1 MRATAALISTLL
13 PPVLLTIA
21 APARGAGPED
31 SRPVAEYA
39 RATYGEATVET
50 LADLVAFRTVHK
62 EGTAN
67 AEHPPFRAMTRYLR
81 EKAAE
86 LGLEF
91 ADHGAVVVV
100 SLGRSPERLG
110 IVTHGD
116 VQPADPSKWAR
127 DPFTLDATS
136 EPGRLLGRGT
146 EDDKG
151 PIATALYAMGA
162 VADRGVPLAR
172 RIELIVSYTEESDWE
187 PFQAFLA
194 ERPPPD
200 LNVALDSEYPV
211 VVAEKGWGMVRLT
224 LPPVPAAAASAS
236 SRPALESFTGGAF
249 ISQIP
254 EDAEAVVR
262 RPTPELERLL
272 LAEARKFPRVRFSF
286 TPGEDSL
293 TIRARGL
300 AAHSSKPW
308 EGRNAITHLAALL
321 DFVAWPDSQAA
332 RMVRLVNDLIG
343 TGDYAERFGDL
354 AHSHP
359 FMGPLTLSLTTLAPE
374 AGGLVAG
381 INVRRPAG
389 PTNAEIERRIAAAV
403 DEWKQDSGIADVEI
417 STLILAPYSAEDAPQ
432 VPVLLDIFRR
442 YTGIRD
448 AAPLSIGGGTHA
460 RLVPNGV
467 NFGPA
472 MPGKPYTGHSEHEY
486 IERDQLLLNLEMYTA
501 MLVELAGR

>member
-13 PPVLLTIA
+13 PPLLLTIA

-254 EDAEAVVR
+254 EDAEAVGGVAEPHDDDR
-262 RPTPELERLL
+262 AMVGEVKAELLRFGLQVAGHRPELGIVGVVDAVDVHRAEGDQIGERGDRRFAVALDGIIGQGAAAFRWGVPHRGPGGRRCGTGAEQHQREDRGATCRHAGPQPRPSGTGQPSMVHCSLL
-272 LAEARKFPRVRFSF
+272 PQQVCR
-286 TPGEDSL
+286 
-293 TIRARGL
+293 
-300 AAHSSKPW
+300 AHS
-308 EGRNAITHLAALL
+308 
-321 DFVAWPDSQAA
+321 
-332 RMVRLVNDLIG
+332 
-343 TGDYAERFGDL
+343 
-354 AHSHP
+354 
-359 FMGPLTLSLTTLAPE
+359 PLTTS
-374 AGGLVAG
+374 
-381 INVRRPAG
+381 
-389 PTNAEIERRIAAAV
+389 
-403 DEWKQDSGIADVEI
+403 
-417 STLILAPYSAEDAPQ
+417 
-432 VPVLLDIFRR
+432 
-442 YTGIRD
+442 
-448 AAPLSIGGGTHA
+448 
-460 RLVPNGV
+460 
-467 NFGPA
+467 
-472 MPGKPYTGHSEHEY
+472 
-486 IERDQLLLNLEMYTA
+486 
-501 MLVELAGR
+501 